1 MKELYNLYQTVI
13 DRKENPEEG
22 SYTAYLFDKG
32 LTKILKK
39 IGEESTEVTIAAL
52 AEDNE
57 ALIGE
62 LNDLFYHVM
71 VLMAEKGITPEQV
84 EAEMIRRSEKQHNLK
99 AERKPVTVL

>member
-52 AEDNE
+52 AEDND

-84 EAEMIRRSEKQHNLK
+84 EAEMIRRAEKQHNLK

>member
-84 EAEMIRRSEKQHNLK
+84 EAEMIRRAEKQHNLK

>member
-22 SYTAYLFDKG
+22 SYTAYLFEKG

-52 AEDNE
+52 AEDND